1 MGWHWGILASSGGA
15 AGAYDLLETTVLST
29 TSSSVTFS
37 SLGSYAST
45 YKHLQIRATMRANG
59 TTLTTFRIRLNGDTG
74 SNYASHRLLGNGST
88 VTSSASTSSVAM
100 FLGNRL
106 PGDSTANSFTA
117 SVIDILDF
125 GSSSKN
131 TTIRNLSGF
140 SDGVNGHNIVLSSGF
155 WNNTAAVTS
164 IEVSSASDSFVS
176 GSRFSLYGVK

>member
-1 MGWHWGILASSGGA
+1 MAWNLGLLGASGMA
-15 AGAYDLLETTVLST
+15 AGAFDLLETTLISADT
-29 TSSSVTFS
+29 ASVTFS

-45 YKHLQIRATMRANG
+45 YKHFQIRATMRANG
-59 TTLTTFRIRLNGDTG
+59 TTLTFFRLRLNGDTG
-74 SNYASHRLLGNGST
+74 TNYASHRLLGNGSA
-88 VTSSASTSSVAM
+88 VTSSASTSSIAM

-106 PGDSTANSFTA
+106 PGDSTANSFTT

-131 TTIRNLSGF
+131 TTVRNLSGF
-140 SDGVNGHNIVLSSGF
+140 SDGVNGHNIVLSSGL